1 MMAGFLT
8 IRMESAVEKSVLQRR
23 EIGLAIIGAGR
34 IGNMRAKLAAAHAA
48 VHCIGVA
55 DLNEGAAKKLAD
67 SAGATIVGTDSLE
80 VISNPAINA
89 VVVATG
95 EHQHVAP
102 VLQALAQGKHVLVE
116 KPIALK
122 LEDADRLIAA
132 AAQSSGS
139 LHVGYSR
146 RFKRRYLTVKEQI
159 SLGRLGSVSGLSAR
173 IYNSRAQVFQMLK
186 RDPHATPVVDSLTY
200 FVDMLGWWVPDNPA
214 VEVWARG
221 KGGTIRKAGFDC
233 DDVTYAVVT
242 LADGALV
249 NFSCSFAL
257 PDKYPSLGYCA
268 RVEVIGT
275 EGVLMI
281 DDDHLD
287 QIMYTERGIPHI
299 YVPDLTVNMAFL
311 SSSAPGDWVGGEFWG
326 PLASET
332 RNWLDFVATGK
343 PCMLATPREARS
355 NLAIT
360 LAIEESV
367 ASGKTVRL
375 SETAVAR

>member
-1 MMAGFLT
+1 
-8 IRMESAVEKSVLQRR
+8 MEKPGLQRQD
-23 EIGLAIIGAGR
+23 IGLAIIGAGR
-34 IGNMRAKLAAAHAA
+34 IGTMRATLATSHAA
-48 VHCIGVA
+48 VRMIGVA
-55 DLNEGAAKKLAD
+55 DLNETAATTLAEKSGA
-67 SAGATIVGTDSLE
+67 SIVGTDSRE
-80 VISNPAINA
+80 IISHPAINA
-89 VVVATG
+89 VVVSTG
-95 EHQHVAP
+95 EHQHVEP
-102 VLQALAQGKHVLVE
+102 VLQALEMGKHVLVE

-122 LEDADRLIAA
+122 LEDADKLIAA

-268 RVEVIGT
+268 RIEVIGT

-311 SSSAPGDWVGGEFWG
+311 GSSAPGDWVGGEFWG

-332 RNWLDFVATGK
+332 RNWLDFVATGR
-343 PCMLATPREARS
+343 PCALATAREARS

-360 LAIEESV
+360 LAIEEAV

-375 SETAVAR
+375 SETAVGR

>member
-1 MMAGFLT
+1 
-8 IRMESAVEKSVLQRR
+8 MEKQGLQRKD
-23 EIGLAIIGAGR
+23 IGLAVIGAGR
-34 IGNMRAKLAAAHAA
+34 IGSMRAQLASAHAA
-48 VHCIGVA
+48 VRFIGIA
-55 DLNEGAAKKLAD
+55 DTDKAAAQALAEKSGASIA
-67 SAGATIVGTDSLE
+67 GTDSLAI
-80 VISNPAINA
+80 ISNPAINT
-89 VVVATG
+89 VIVATG
-95 EHQHVAP
+95 EHQHVES
-102 VLQALAQGKHVLVE
+102 VLHALQLGKNVLVE
-116 KPIALK
+116 KPIALS
-122 LEDADRLIAA
+122 LDDADRIIAA

-159 SLGRLGSVSGLSAR
+159 SAGRLGSVSGLSAR

-186 RDPHATPVVDSLTY
+186 RNAHATPVVDSLTY
-200 FVDMLGWWVPDNPA
+200 FVDLLGWYVPDNPV

-221 KGGTIRKAGFDC
+221 KGGTIRAAGYDC
-233 DDVTYAVVT
+233 DDVTYAVLT

-249 NFSCSFAL
+249 NFSVSFAL

-268 RVEVIGT
+268 RIEVIGS

-287 QIMYTERGIPHI
+287 QLMYTERGVPHI
-299 YVPDLTVNMAFL
+299 YVPGLTVNMAFL
-311 SSSAPGDWVGGEFWG
+311 SSSAPGDWAAGDFWG

-332 RNWLDFVATGK
+332 RNWLDYLATGR
-343 PCMLATPREARS
+343 PCTLATPREARN

-360 LAIEESV
+360 LAIEEAV

-375 SETAVAR
+375 SETAAAR

>member
-1 MMAGFLT
+1 
-8 IRMESAVEKSVLQRR
+8 MEKKTGLHRKD
-23 EIGLAIIGAGR
+23 IGLAIIGAGR
-34 IGNMRAKLAAAHAA
+34 IGTMRATLAASHAA
-48 VHCIGVA
+48 VRCIGVA
-55 DLNEGAAKKLAD
+55 DTDAAAANKLAE
-67 SAGATIVGTDSLE
+67 ACGASIVGSDSLE
-80 VISNPAINA
+80 VISNPAINT
-89 VVVATG
+89 VIVATG
-95 EHQHVAP
+95 EHQHVEP
-102 VLQALAQGKHVLVE
+102 VLQALNQGKQVLVE

-122 LEDADRLIAA
+122 LADADKLIAA

-159 SLGRLGSVSGLSAR
+159 SRGRLGSVSGLSAR

-186 RDPHATPVVDSLTY
+186 RDPYATPVVDSLTY
-200 FVDMLGWWVPDNPA
+200 FVDLLGWYVPDNP
-214 VEVWARG
+214 VIEVWARG

-233 DDVTYAVVT
+233 DDVTYAVLT

-268 RVEVIGT
+268 RIEVIGT

-299 YVPDLTVNMAFL
+299 YVPDVTVNMAFL
-311 SSSAPGDWVGGEFWG
+311 SSSAPGDWVGGDFWG

-332 RNWLDFVATGK
+332 RNWLDFVATGR
-343 PCMLATPREARS
+343 PCALATPLEARN

-360 LAIEESV
+360 LAIEEAV

-375 SETAVAR
+375 PETAAAR

>member
-1 MMAGFLT
+1 
-8 IRMESAVEKSVLQRR
+8 MEKPGLQRKD
-23 EIGLAIIGAGR
+23 IGLAIIGAGR
-34 IGNMRAKLAAAHAA
+34 IGTMRAQLAAAHAA
-48 VHCIGVA
+48 VRFIGIA
-55 DLNEGAAKKLAD
+55 DVNESAAQKLAEK
-67 SAGATIVGTDSLE
+67 SGASIAGTDSLE
-80 VISNPAINA
+80 IISDPAINA
-89 VVVATG
+89 VIVATG
-95 EHQHVAP
+95 EHQHVEP
-102 VLQALAQGKHVLVE
+102 VLQALQLGRHVLVE

-122 LEDADRLIAA
+122 LEDADRLLEA

-159 SLGRLGSVSGLSAR
+159 SLGRLGSISGFSAR
-173 IYNSRAQVFQMLK
+173 IYNTRAQVFQMLK

-200 FVDMLGWWVPDNPA
+200 FVDLLGWYVPDNPV

-221 KGGTIRKAGFDC
+221 KSGTIRQAGFDC
-233 DDVTYAVVT
+233 DDVTYAVLT
-242 LADGALV
+242 LADGALA
-249 NFSCSFAL
+249 NFSCSYAL

-268 RVEVIGT
+268 RLEVIGT

-299 YVPDLTVNMAFL
+299 YVPDLTVKLAFL
-311 SSSAPGDWVGGEFWG
+311 GSSAPGDWAAGDFWG

-332 RNWLDFVATGK
+332 RNWLDHVATGR
-343 PCMLATPREARS
+343 PCALATPREARS

-360 LAIEESV
+360 LAIEEAV

-375 SETAVAR
+375 SETAAAR

>member
-1 MMAGFLT
+1 MHG
-8 IRMESAVEKSVLQRR
+8 ESAVEKPGLQRQD
-23 EIGLAIIGAGR
+23 IGLAIIGAGR
-34 IGNMRAKLAAAHAA
+34 IGTMRATLATSHAA
-48 VHCIGVA
+48 VRMIGVA
-55 DLNEGAAKKLAD
+55 DLNEIAAATLAEKSGA
-67 SAGATIVGTDSLE
+67 SIVGTDSRE
-80 VISNPAINA
+80 IISHPAINA
-89 VVVATG
+89 VVVSTG
-95 EHQHVAP
+95 EHQHVEP
-102 VLQALAQGKHVLVE
+102 VLQALEMGKHVLVE

-122 LEDADRLIAA
+122 LEDADKLIAA

-268 RVEVIGT
+268 RIEVIGT

-332 RNWLDFVATGK
+332 RNWLDFVATGR
-343 PCMLATPREARS
+343 PCALATAREARS

-360 LAIEESV
+360 LAIEEAV

>member
-1 MMAGFLT
+1 MAKNSLH
-8 IRMESAVEKSVLQRR
+8 RQD
-23 EIGLAIIGAGR
+23 IGLAVIGAGR
-34 IGNMRAKLAAAHAA
+34 IGTMRARLAAGHPA
-48 VHCIGVA
+48 VRAIGVA
-55 DLNEGAAKKLAD
+55 DLNEDAARSLAEK
-67 SAGATIVGTDSLE
+67 SGATIVGTDSAK
-80 VISNPAINA
+80 VIADPAINA

-95 EHQHVAP
+95 EHQHVEP
-102 VLQALAQGKHVLVE
+102 VLQALALGKHVLVE

-122 LEDADRLIAA
+122 LEDAERLIAA

-146 RFKRRYLTVKEQI
+146 RFKRRYLLVKEQI
-159 SLGRLGSVSGLSAR
+159 AAGRLGSVSGLSAR

-200 FVDMLGWWVPDNPA
+200 FIDMLGWWVPDNPA
-214 VEVWARG
+214 IEVWARG
-221 KGGTIRKAGFDC
+221 KGGVIRKAGHDC

-242 LADGALV
+242 LADGALA
-249 NFSCSFAL
+249 NFSVSFAL

-268 RVEVIGT
+268 RVEIIGT

-287 QIMYTERGIPHI
+287 QILYTERGIPHI

-311 SSSAPGDWVGGEFWG
+311 SSSAPGDWAGGEFWG

-332 RNWLDFVATGK
+332 RNWLDHLATGK
-343 PCMLATPREARS
+343 ACALATPREARN

-360 LAIEESV
+360 LAIEEAV
-367 ASGKTVRL
+367 ASGRPVRL
-375 SETAVAR
+375 PETMAAR

>member
-1 MMAGFLT
+1 MHG
-8 IRMESAVEKSVLQRR
+8 ESAVEKPGLQRQD
-23 EIGLAIIGAGR
+23 IGLAIIGAGR
-34 IGNMRAKLAAAHAA
+34 IGTMRATLATSHAA
-48 VHCIGVA
+48 VRMIGVA
-55 DLNEGAAKKLAD
+55 DLNENAATTLAEKSGASL
-67 SAGATIVGTDSLE
+67 VGTDSRE
-80 VISNPAINA
+80 IISHPAINA
-89 VVVATG
+89 VVVSTG
-95 EHQHVAP
+95 EHQHVEP
-102 VLQALAQGKHVLVE
+102 VLQALEMGKHVLVE

-122 LEDADRLIAA
+122 LEDADKLIAA

-268 RVEVIGT
+268 RIEVIGT

-332 RNWLDFVATGK
+332 RNWLDFVATGR
-343 PCMLATPREARS
+343 PCALATAREARS

-360 LAIEESV
+360 LAIEEAV

>member
-1 MMAGFLT
+1 
-8 IRMESAVEKSVLQRR
+8 MEKPRLQRKD
-23 EIGLAIIGAGR
+23 IGLAVIGAGR
-34 IGNMRAKLAAAHAA
+34 IGSMRARLASSHAA
-48 VHCIGVA
+48 VRFIGI
-55 DLNEGAAKKLAD
+55 AD
-67 SAGATIVGTDSLE
+67 SNEAAAQALAEKSGASIAGTDSLE
-80 VISNPAINA
+80 IISNPAINT
-89 VVVATG
+89 VIVATG
-95 EHQHVAP
+95 EHQHVGP
-102 VLQALAQGKHVLVE
+102 VLQALQLGKHVLVE
-116 KPIALK
+116 KPIALS
-122 LEDADRLIAA
+122 LEDADRIIEA

-200 FVDMLGWWVPDNPA
+200 FVDLLGWYVPDNP
-214 VEVWARG
+214 VIEVWARG

-233 DDVTYAVVT
+233 DDVTYAILT

-249 NFSCSFAL
+249 NFSVSFAL
-257 PDKYPSLGYCA
+257 PDQYPSLGYCA
-268 RVEVIGT
+268 RIEVIGT

-287 QIMYTERGIPHI
+287 QLMYTERGIPHI

-311 SSSAPGDWVGGEFWG
+311 GSSAPGDWAAGDFWG

-332 RNWLDFVATGK
+332 RHWLDHVATGR
-343 PCMLATPREARS
+343 PCTLATPREARS

-360 LAIEESV
+360 LAIEEAV

-375 SETAVAR
+375 AETAVAR

>member
-1 MMAGFLT
+1 MHG
-8 IRMESAVEKSVLQRR
+8 ESAVEKPGLQRQD
-23 EIGLAIIGAGR
+23 IGLAIIGAGR
-34 IGNMRAKLAAAHAA
+34 IGTMRATLATSHAA
-48 VHCIGVA
+48 VRMIGVA
-55 DLNEGAAKKLAD
+55 DLNETAATTLAEKSGASL
-67 SAGATIVGTDSLE
+67 VGTDSRE
-80 VISNPAINA
+80 IISHPAINA
-89 VVVATG
+89 VVVSTG
-95 EHQHVAP
+95 EHQHVEP
-102 VLQALAQGKHVLVE
+102 VLQALEMGKHVLVE

-122 LEDADRLIAA
+122 LEDADKLIAA

-268 RVEVIGT
+268 RIEVIGT

-332 RNWLDFVATGK
+332 RNWLDFVATGR
-343 PCMLATPREARS
+343 PCALATAREARS

-360 LAIEESV
+360 LAIEEAV

>member
-1 MMAGFLT
+1 MHG
-8 IRMESAVEKSVLQRR
+8 ESAVEKPGLQRQD
-23 EIGLAIIGAGR
+23 IGLAIIGAGR
-34 IGNMRAKLAAAHAA
+34 IGTMRATLATSHAA
-48 VHCIGVA
+48 VRMIGVA
-55 DLNEGAAKKLAD
+55 DLNETAATTLAEKSGA
-67 SAGATIVGTDSLE
+67 SIVGTDSRE
-80 VISNPAINA
+80 IISHPAINA
-89 VVVATG
+89 VVVSTG
-95 EHQHVAP
+95 EHQHVEP
-102 VLQALAQGKHVLVE
+102 VLQALEMGKHVLVE

-122 LEDADRLIAA
+122 LEDADKLIAA

-139 LHVGYSR
+139 LHVGYRR
-146 RFKRRYLTVKEQI
+146 RFTRRYLTVKEQI

-268 RVEVIGT
+268 RIEVIGT

-332 RNWLDFVATGK
+332 RNWLDFVATGR
-343 PCMLATPREARS
+343 PCALATAREARS

-360 LAIEESV
+360 LAIEEAV

>member
-1 MMAGFLT
+1 
-8 IRMESAVEKSVLQRR
+8 MEKPGLQRQD
-23 EIGLAIIGAGR
+23 IGLAIIGAGR
-34 IGNMRAKLAAAHAA
+34 IGTMRATLATSHAA
-48 VHCIGVA
+48 VRMIGVA
-55 DLNEGAAKKLAD
+55 DLNETAATTLAEKSGA
-67 SAGATIVGTDSLE
+67 SIVGTDSRE
-80 VISNPAINA
+80 IISHPAINA
-89 VVVATG
+89 VVVSTG
-95 EHQHVAP
+95 EHQHVEP
-102 VLQALAQGKHVLVE
+102 VLQALEMGKHVLVE

-122 LEDADRLIAA
+122 LEDADKLIAA

-268 RVEVIGT
+268 RIEVIGT

-332 RNWLDFVATGK
+332 RNWLDFVATGR
-343 PCMLATPREARS
+343 PCALATAREARS

-360 LAIEESV
+360 LAIEEAV

>member
-1 MMAGFLT
+1 MIAGF
-8 IRMESAVEKSVLQRR
+8 EQGNGGEFAVKNSGLQRK
-23 EIGLAIIGAGR
+23 EIGLAVIGAGR
-34 IGNMRAKLAAAHAA
+34 IGTMRATLAASHAA
-48 VHCIGVA
+48 VRCIGIA
-55 DLNEGAAKKLAD
+55 DINEGAAKTLAEK
-67 SAGATIVGTDSLE
+67 SGATIVGTDSLE

-95 EHQHVAP
+95 EHQHVEP
-102 VLQALAQGKHVLVE
+102 VLQALQMGRHVLVE

-233 DDVTYAVVT
+233 DDVTYAVMT

-249 NFSCSFAL
+249 NFS
-257 PDKYPSLGYCA
+257 
-268 RVEVIGT
+268 
-275 EGVLMI
+275 
-281 DDDHLD
+281 
-287 QIMYTERGIPHI
+287 
-299 YVPDLTVNMAFL
+299 
-311 SSSAPGDWVGGEFWG
+311 
-326 PLASET
+326 
-332 RNWLDFVATGK
+332 
-343 PCMLATPREARS
+343 
-355 NLAIT
+355 
-360 LAIEESV
+360 
-367 ASGKTVRL
+367 
-375 SETAVAR
+375 